1 MIIANE
7 TDLTGMRK
15 ASDAVALTLREMRV
29 YARPGMSTKELD
41 NYGGR
46 LLEKFGAKSAPYLT
60 YKFPGHTCISINNE
74 VCHGIPSADKIIRE
88 GDLLNIDVSAELAG
102 FWSDNGGSFV
112 VGRDIHKLTHLVDTS
127 REILKKAI
135 NTISGG
141 VKINEI
147 GGLIESE
154 AKKNGYKVIK
164 NLGGHGIGRAL
175 HELPDEI
182 MNCRNR
188 FDHRRFRKHAV
199 VAIETFITTDS
210 SWAVEPQLPDGFTL
224 VGDKGGY
231 SVQHEH
237 TIVVTD
243 GLPIIL
249 TEQNGIWD

>member
-7 TDLTGMRK
+7 ADLAGMRK
-15 ASDAVALTLREMRV
+15 VSDAVALTLKEMRA
-29 YARPGMSTKELD
+29 YACAGMSTKELD
-41 NYGGR
+41 DYGGQ
-46 LLEKFGAKSAPYLT
+46 LLEKFGAKSAPYVT
-60 YKFPGHTCISINNE
+60 YKFPGYTCISLNNE
-74 VCHGIPSADKIIRE
+74 VCHGVPSTERIIQE

-102 FWSDNGGSFV
+102 FWSDNGGSFI
-112 VGRDIHKLTHLVDTS
+112 VGEDIHHKTNLVDTS
-127 REILKKAI
+127 REILRKAI

-141 VKINEI
+141 FKISDL
-147 GGLIESE
+147 GGLIENE
-154 AKKNGYKVIK
+154 AKKNSYKVIK

-175 HELPDEI
+175 HELPDGI
-182 MNCRNR
+182 LNYRDR
-188 FDHRRFRKHAV
+188 SDQRRFRKNAV

-210 SWAVEPQLPDGFTL
+210 SWAVELADGFTL

>member
-7 TDLTGMRK
+7 ADLAGMK
-15 ASDAVALTLREMRV
+15 KVSDAVALRLKGMRA
-29 YARPGMSTKELD
+29 YAAAGMSTKELD
-41 NYGGR
+41 DYGGT
-46 LLEKFGAKSAPYLT
+46 LLQQFGAQSAPYLT
-60 YKFPGHTCISINNE
+60 YKFPGYTCISINNE
-74 VCHGIPSADKIIRE
+74 VCHGIPSVNKIIQE

-102 FWSDNGGSFV
+102 YWSDNGGSFI
-112 VGRDIHKLTHLVDTS
+112 VGKDIHNKSNLVDTS

-135 NTISGG
+135 NSIRGG

-164 NLGGHGIGRAL
+164 NLGGHGIGKSL
-175 HELPDEI
+175 HELPDGI
-182 MNCRNR
+182 LNYRDR
-188 FDHRRFRKHAV
+188 LDQRRFRKNTV

-210 SWAVEPQLPDGFTL
+210 SWAIEKNDGFTL
-224 VGDKGGY
+224 VGDKGGF

-237 TIVVTD
+237 TIMITD
-243 GLPIIL
+243 GSPVIL